1 MKKSLKSKSP
11 DSYNAE
17 PVEKIRQILLQN
29 PQVFMWV
36 AGHLHIAPTNRDFKS
51 EINLYEKQVVVLHN
65 TDMNGDSI
73 LADADLKSTKHDAI
87 WTNSLFLYPD
97 RVVVKTYDHKQGVWL
112 TNLERVIISPKP

>member
-17 PVEKIRQILLQN
+17 PAEKIRQILQQN
-29 PQVFMWV
+29 PQVFIWV